1 LHKALPVEDYYHTA
15 TWDVKNQVGIE
26 KIKTCIYRQIIFM
39 KVEYKHKF
47 IDFLSKRLLADLPGT
62 NAHLQMMPEIKNL
75 PYRKLRAKKDA
86 KKSAVLVLLYSNGDN
101 LNIIFTLR
109 SKKLSNHSGQISFPG
124 GHLDKGETPVQTALR
139 ESQEEIGLKSS
150 DIHIIG
156 RLSDLYVPPTNY
168 IISPVVGYMKEKP
181 DYYINSTEEVEEII
195 DLPLDRFTDESIY
208 TVESWKYN
216 GQELKVPLWK
226 IHSETPL
233 WGASSM
239 IMMEFLTLYSEF
251 KSQSGN

>member
-1 LHKALPVEDYYHTA
+1 MNVDT
-15 TWDVKNQVGIE
+15 
-26 KIKTCIYRQIIFM
+26 
-39 KVEYKHKF
+39 KHKF

-75 PYRKLRAKKDA
+75 PYRTLMAKKDA
-86 KKSAVLVLLYSNGDN
+86 KKSAVLVLLYLNGEN

-139 ESQEEIGLKSS
+139 ESWEEIGLKST
-150 DIHIIG
+150 DINIIG

-168 IISPVVGYMKEKP
+168 IISPVVGYMTQKP
-181 DYYINSTEEVEEII
+181 DYYINSPDEVEEIL
-195 DLPLDRFTDESIY
+195 DLALEKFYDESVY
-208 TVESWKYN
+208 SVENWKYK

-226 IHSETPL
+226 IHTETPL

-239 IMMEFLTLYSEF
+239 IMMEFLMLYSEF
-251 KSQSGN
+251 KSQKGN